1 MVHYPKERN
10 PERILTRLRQTIL
23 VEHEEILL
31 VSIFC
36 LVIFKL
42 TITYLTVLSK
52 LGQDQ
57 SQVKMTL
64 ANSLKPSVLKM
75 D

>member
-1 MVHYPKERN
+1 MIEP
-10 PERILTRLRQTIL
+10 
-23 VEHEEILL
+23 
-31 VSIFC
+31 
-36 LVIFKL
+36 L

-57 SQVKMTL
+57 SHENDPK